1 MCLILV
7 SYILLFIFMVN
18 NIYFNLTDIFEL
30 SSIDESVGN
39 IGKKR
44 KICQCDERKIKR
56 MRGGEYNAY
65 NCPTSS

>member
-1 MCLILV
+1 
-7 SYILLFIFMVN
+7 MVN